1 MWLDIKEANSDNLI
15 PMSTVAKFGYVTA
28 GVILVVVLIG
38 CATPEE
44 PSGKSDDTYFYSGG
58 RKVPV
63 RIATDRVAV
72 RMREDGSARERLR
85 SLMRRN
91 VRLAEEEELE
101 AFPSQRFFKVRL
113 QERVTREGLRTILR
127 ELERDPEI
135 EMVGTVLLT
144 EPSGVPFI
152 MIDRLVARF
161 KEKVSVEKM
170 EQIIQEY
177 GLEVVRISSQR
188 RGRVVLQ
195 LRPDSDRDA
204 LEIANALFET
214 ELVTFA
220 HPDFFVKTELRSV
233 PNEPFF
239 PNDTFFDQQWHLHN
253 TGRAGGTPDAD
264 IDAPEAWDYTRG
276 NHNVVIAVL
285 DDGVDIDHE
294 DLAPKIVA
302 GGFDF
307 IDNDNDPRPEDPE
320 LPLDPANPGFPD
332 DHGTAVAGV
341 AVAGGDNGLGVSGS
355 CPECGLLPIRIP
367 LKDDES
373 IAEHADA
380 FDHAVAQGASII
392 SNSWGYSIGTPLFD
406 DIVDAIN
413 HAAVNGRDGLGSVVL
428 FAMHNDH
435 VDDCIGETPDIS
447 SLENVIAVS
456 GSTNQDRK
464 VVMAG
469 FGACMDLLAPTWRG
483 KFPNDPFTGTLNI
496 TTTDRS
502 GDVGYNNSFED
513 PNEAE
518 PELANRNYTNS
529 FGGTSSATPLVAGIA
544 GLLLSLNPDLTRTEV
559 QQILQHTAEKIK
571 PDVANYNANGFSSTH
586 GYGRVNAHRAVV
598 PSVKNSTSQT
608 QLRPNEPFTVTVTAS
623 APYGL
628 SEV

>member
-253 TGRAGGTPDAD
+253 TGRAGGDAG
-264 IDAPEAWDYTRG
+264 RR
-276 NHNVVIAVL
+276 HR
-285 DDGVDIDHE
+285 
-294 DLAPKIVA
+294 
-302 GGFDF
+302 
-307 IDNDNDPRPEDPE
+307 RP
-320 LPLDPANPGFPD
+320 
-332 DHGTAVAGV
+332 
-341 AVAGGDNGLGVSGS
+341 
-355 CPECGLLPIRIP
+355 
-367 LKDDES
+367 
-373 IAEHADA
+373 
-380 FDHAVAQGASII
+380 
-392 SNSWGYSIGTPLFD
+392 
-406 DIVDAIN
+406 
-413 HAAVNGRDGLGSVVL
+413 
-428 FAMHNDH
+428 
-435 VDDCIGETPDIS
+435 
-447 SLENVIAVS
+447 
-456 GSTNQDRK
+456 
-464 VVMAG
+464 
-469 FGACMDLLAPTWRG
+469 
-483 KFPNDPFTGTLNI
+483 
-496 TTTDRS
+496 
-502 GDVGYNNSFED
+502 
-513 PNEAE
+513 
-518 PELANRNYTNS
+518 
-529 FGGTSSATPLVAGIA
+529 
-544 GLLLSLNPDLTRTEV
+544 
-559 QQILQHTAEKIK
+559 
-571 PDVANYNANGFSSTH
+571 
-586 GYGRVNAHRAVV
+586 
-598 PSVKNSTSQT
+598 
-608 QLRPNEPFTVTVTAS
+608 
-623 APYGL
+623 
-628 SEV
+628 